1 MSAPK
6 QEEFDLLNVVTIAAV
21 LLSFVAG
28 ATLAIAG
35 DRAKLHFLLLL
46 NGMEVAGKIVEPYG
60 ARALYRFTGPDG
72 QIREA
77 KRYISDRT
85 VPHSGRGTV
94 VKVLVYAPDP
104 DWFAAEFER
113 PGLRINF
120 YIAAGAVLFALL
132 SVLACTYAWVRRFR
146 LREKLKRY

>member
-35 DRAKLHFLLLL
+35 DRAKLHLLLAL
-46 NGMEVAGKIVEPYG
+46 SSTETSGEIVEAYG
-60 ARALYRFTGPDG
+60 SRTLYRFTAPDG
-72 QIREA
+72 KVREA
-77 KRYISDRT
+77 KRYVSDRT
-85 VPHSGRGTV
+85 VPHAGRGKSIRV
-94 VKVLVYAPDP
+94 FVYTPDP
-104 DWFAAEFER
+104 DQFAAEFEL

-120 YIAAGAVLFALL
+120 YIAAGAVLFALF

-146 LREKLKRY
+146 LREKLKQY